1 MRMAQRQR
9 WTFRQATDAVKTRVH
24 VTLADVAERF
34 GIEPGSLSRWR
45 REGPNSPPPVDWP
58 TEVAALAE
66 ETAEALR
73 AEAIRLEQLGR
84 ELRAQTKARP

>member
-1 MRMAQRQR
+1 MAQRQK
-9 WTFRQATDAVKTRVH
+9 WTFRQATDAVKTRVR

-45 REGPNSPPPVDWP
+45 REGPNSPPPMDWP
-58 TEVAALAE
+58 AEVAALAE

-73 AEAIRLEQLGR
+73 AEATRLEQLGR
-84 ELRAQTKARP
+84 ELRAQTKTRS

>member
-1 MRMAQRQR
+1 MGQRQK
-9 WTFRQATDAVKTRVH
+9 WTFRQATDAVKTRAR

-45 REGPNSPPPVDWP
+45 REGPNSPPPTDWP

-73 AEAIRLEQLGR
+73 AEATRLEQLGR
-84 ELRAQTKARP
+84 ELRAQTKTRP

>member
-1 MRMAQRQR
+1 MAQRER
-9 WTFRQATDAVKTRVH
+9 WTFRRATDAVKTRVR

-45 REGPNSPPPVDWP
+45 REGPNSPPPTDWP
-58 TEVAALAE
+58 AALAALAE

-73 AEAIRLEQLGR
+73 AEATRLEELGR
-84 ELRAQTKARP
+84 ELRAQAKRHP

>member
-1 MRMAQRQR
+1 MAQRQE
-9 WTFRQATDAVKTRVH
+9 WTFRQATDAVKTRAC

-45 REGPNSPPPVDWP
+45 REGPNSPPPANWP
-58 TEVAALAE
+58 SAVAALAE

-73 AEAIRLEQLGR
+73 AEATRLEQLGR
-84 ELRAQTKARP
+84 ELRA

>member
-1 MRMAQRQR
+1 MVKRQR
-9 WTFRQATDAVKTRVH
+9 LTFKQATDLVKTRVR

-45 REGPNSPPPVDWP
+45 REGPNSPPPAGWP

-73 AEAIRLEQLGR
+73 TEATRLAQLGR
-84 ELRAQTKARP
+84 DLRAQAKERP